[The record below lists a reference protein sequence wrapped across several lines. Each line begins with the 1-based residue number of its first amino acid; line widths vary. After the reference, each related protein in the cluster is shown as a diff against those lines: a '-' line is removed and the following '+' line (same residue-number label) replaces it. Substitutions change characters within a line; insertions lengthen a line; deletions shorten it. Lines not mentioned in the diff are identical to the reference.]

1 MNKTITALLGTATV
15 ANATIVHLFENEDI
29 TVRVQVNNS
38 RQLDETTAI
47 PSWVDGAKMQ
57 VEVTSTSDG
66 VRLNSVYW
74 RANHGALNN
83 MRSDIKSFDL
93 VTDDFTNGIR
103 PDPNPFGFNEI
114 NPAFRPYL
122 FPDEG
127 RGSYNF
133 SDNRILQQD
142 LNAVNNWFD
151 DSVDG
156 GDQFFLFSDTFRQ
169 GSGSIGEHTFAEL
182 PMSFVYSKEQGS
194 TVRTFSLGN
203 FSEIYDFDDAGRPV
217 EEPSVPEPSAALL
230 TILAALGTLRRKRT
244 TK

>member
-1 MNKTITALLGTATV
+1 MRKTLTALLGTAAV

-29 TVRVQVNNS
+29 TVHVRVNNEQ
-38 RQLDETTAI
+38 QLIESAEL
-47 PSWVDGAKMQ
+47 PYWVSGVKMQ

-74 RANHGALNN
+74 RANHGALNR

-93 VTDDFTNGIR
+93 ATDDFTIGIR
-103 PDPNPFGFNEI
+103 PDSNPFGSTQT

-122 FPDEG
+122 YPDEG

-142 LNAVNNWFD
+142 LTAENNWFD

-156 GDQFFLFSDTFRQ
+156 GDQFFLWSDEFRQ
-169 GSGSIGEHTFAEL
+169 GSGSIGEHTFDEL
-182 PMSFVYSKEQGS
+182 PMSFVYSKEKGS
-194 TVRTFSLGN
+194 TVRTFGLGN

-217 EEPSVPEPSAALL
+217 EEPAVPEPSTALL